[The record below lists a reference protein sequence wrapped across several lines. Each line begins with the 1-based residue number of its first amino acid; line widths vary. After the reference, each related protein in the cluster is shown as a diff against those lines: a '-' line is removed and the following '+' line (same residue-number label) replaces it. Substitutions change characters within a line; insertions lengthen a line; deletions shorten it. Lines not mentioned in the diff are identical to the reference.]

1 MEVEIDEEAN
11 EVKKRKIIGLMK
23 KDQVID
29 IFWEVEINVGKTK
42 KRMHKNITNAQWLN
56 YKMNKNNYYFQI

>member
-1 MEVEIDEEAN
+1 MIKDGQQVEVEIDEEAN

-29 IFWEVEINVGKTK
+29 IFREAEINVGNT
-42 KRMHKNITNAQWLN
+42 
-56 YKMNKNNYYFQI
+56 